1 MDERCRGVFYDENY
15 FDFIVEF
22 SDQEMAREEHG
33 TNCFFSISYRFAMM
47 ALEQEEGQ
55 RIPYEELSFSVIPK
69 CFGLMDMEA
78 LQEMEILPVR
88 RSALDLT
95 GSGVLVGI
103 IDTGIDYQNPVFR
116 YEDGSSKI
124 VSIWDQ
130 EEQSG
135 VPPQDFYYGSEYT
148 KEKIEE
154 ALQDQDPDRIV
165 PSRDRNGHGTFLAG
179 TAAGRERVEEGFS
192 GAAPDA
198 ELVVVK
204 LKEAKRNL
212 RDFYFIKESAP
223 AYSEIDIMMGLNYL
237 LETAKKER
245 KPMVICIGLG
255 TNQGSHTGSIYLSD
269 YVNWIALRKDF
280 AIVIAAGNEGNANHH
295 YYGKIAD
302 TRETVEL
309 KVGKGERG
317 FVMEMWGKAPHRFQI
332 QIESPS
338 GQITEWINAGIR
350 ESRSYAFLMERTQ
363 LYVEYLV
370 VDPYSG
376 DQGVLFRFASP
387 AEGIWKIV
395 VAEPDP
401 GTKEFDMWLPIRGF
415 IGENTYFLQANPFMT
430 ITAPGNAGNP
440 LTVSAYR
447 GQDGALYL
455 ESSRGYTR
463 NNLIKPELAAPGVDI
478 FGPLLRGQFGRM
490 SGTSVSAA
498 LVTGM
503 AAAFFQW
510 AIVEENDE
518 VMNSIRL
525 KNYFIRGAGRSGDRQ
540 YPNREWGYGTA
551 NFMRVFLEIR

>member
-1 MDERCRGVFYDENY
+1 MNERCRGIFYDENY

-22 SDQEMAREEHG
+22 SDQEMTREEYG
-33 TNCFFSISYRFAMM
+33 TNCFFPISYRFAMM
-47 ALEQEEGQ
+47 SLEQEEGQ

-78 LQEMEILPVR
+78 LQEMEIIPVR

-148 KEKIEE
+148 KEEIEE
-154 ALQDQDPDRIV
+154 ALQDQDPERIV
-165 PSRDRNGHGTFLAG
+165 PSKDRNGHGTFLAG
-179 TAAGRERVEEGFS
+179 AAAGRERVEEGFS

-212 RDFYFIKESAP
+212 RDFYFIKESAL

-350 ESRSYAFLMERTQ
+350 ESRSYVFLMERTQ

-510 AIVEENDE
+510 AIVEKNDE

-525 KNYFIRGAGRSGDRQ
+525 KNYFIRGAERSGDRQ